1 MLVTATAAI
10 TGNLG
15 SGPLEPD
22 QADVIGAPDNI
33 PHVRSP
39 IDRAMS
45 AIPSGELSRR
55 SAQHLTVSQLRQPA
69 RQTLVESR
77 RPAST
82 RRSAATDGIAFGHGL
97 DPHDHVLADRIPT
110 DGGYARGDH
119 LDVPSTDQRHPA
131 TGIVPAS
138 TLTSQQ
144 ILQRCAHLGDRATL
158 TTRIKPPPAPP
169 QRRARQRSSAY
180 VAKQHA
186 DGIARMDLTP
196 EQMGA

>member
-1 MLVTATAAI
+1 MPFDL
-10 TGNLG
+10 
-15 SGPLEPD
+15 
-22 QADVIGAPDNI
+22 
-33 PHVRSP
+33 SP
-39 IDRAMS
+39 INRAMS

-82 RRSAATDGIAFGHGL
+82 RRSAATDVIAFGHGL

-131 TGIVPAS
+131 RNRAGVNMTK
-138 TLTSQQ
+138 QQ

-169 QRRARQRSSAY
+169 QRRARAEELGLCRQARRRHRAHGPY
-180 VAKQHA
+180 PGA
-186 DGIARMDLTP
+186 DGRVVLTALLITP
-196 EQMGA
+196 TRERVF